1 MRYAE
6 IENLYNLPF
15 FELLQK
21 ARRTHE
27 EHWTDSSVQL
37 CTLLSIKTGGC
48 SEDCS
53 YCAQS
58 ARYSSG
64 VTAERLMEKEQVMD
78 RARAAKQNGSTRFC
92 MGAAWRQPKQKDL
105 DSVVSM
111 IKVIKDMNMESCV
124 TLGMLSSDQAR
135 QLKDAGLDYYN
146 HNIDSSPEYYTKII
160 STRDYNERL
169 ATLDNVREAGISVC
183 CGGIIG
189 MGESSEDRAGFL
201 LTLANMPSHP
211 ESVPINMLVKV
222 EGTPLN
228 DAETADPIEFVR
240 IIAAARIMMPRSYIR
255 LSAGRNDMSDEM
267 QALCYLAG
275 ANSIFYGEKV
285 INGSIIISYSDI
297 LFEPSVVK
305 RLMESDHD
313 ISVVVDIDWRG
324 YYVGRKHHPISEAE
338 NVIFNSNNEVKKI
351 GKYKDWEAMVVMDAD
366 GKVCFAQSLP
376 ILQAPKT
383 NKRDAKLFVAFRPNE
398 SITNEVSVT
407 PGYEFNKSNSVT
419 AASGKNKFKFPGK
432 KEVIFKSKKE

>member
-1 MRYAE
+1 M
-6 IENLYNLPF
+6 
-15 FELLQK
+15 
-21 ARRTHE
+21 
-27 EHWTDSSVQL
+27 
-37 CTLLSIKTGGC
+37 
-48 SEDCS
+48 
-53 YCAQS
+53 
-58 ARYSSG
+58 
-64 VTAERLMEKEQVMD
+64 
-78 RARAAKQNGSTRFC
+78 
-92 MGAAWRQPKQKDL
+92 
-105 DSVVSM
+105 
-111 IKVIKDMNMESCV
+111 

-228 DAETADPIEFVR
+228 DAEAADPIEFVR

-275 ANSIFYGEKV
+275 ANSIFYGEKLLTTDNPQLNQDRQLLERLV
-285 INGSIIISYSDI
+285 IK
-297 LFEPSVVK
+297 PS
-305 RLMESDHD
+305 
-313 ISVVVDIDWRG
+313 
-324 YYVGRKHHPISEAE
+324 
-338 NVIFNSNNEVKKI
+338 
-351 GKYKDWEAMVVMDAD
+351 
-366 GKVCFAQSLP
+366 
-376 ILQAPKT
+376 
-383 NKRDAKLFVAFRPNE
+383 KLNQ
-398 SITNEVSVT
+398 
-407 PGYEFNKSNSVT
+407 
-419 AASGKNKFKFPGK
+419 
-432 KEVIFKSKKE
+432 